1 MFPWLYC
8 YSVYQDEIMKSFLDK
23 NYKIKKDQP
32 NAVIAILRYELNK
45 LNLYIQI
52 FITVN
57 NIFLGYLCL
66 N

>member
-32 NAVIAILRYELNK
+32 NAVVTILRYELNK

-52 FITVN
+52 VITVN
-57 NIFLGYLCL
+57 NMFLGYLCL

>member
-1 MFPWLYC
+1 MFPWFYC

-32 NAVIAILRYELNK
+32 NAVVTILRYELNK

-52 FITVN
+52 VITVN
-57 NIFLGYLCL
+57 NMFLGYLCL